1 MGSEMDE
8 PHDATVSDELLLEH
22 LRDPADVGRVLI
34 KGAAIVSMDREV
46 GDLERG
52 DILLHRSTIEA
63 VGADLGDSIG
73 ADAALVVEA
82 AGCIAIPGLQDA
94 HRHAW
99 QTQIRRLLSDGG
111 FSEYLAATHFGI
123 GPHYRPDDIYIGNL
137 VAGLTALDQ
146 GITTVLD
153 FSHNCRT
160 PEHTSAALQAW
171 KDTGTRTAFVP
182 TQPVAGRW
190 PDGSWREH
198 LQELRH
204 GELSSDD
211 GLIGLR
217 MGVYTRAVPD
227 IIVGDIALDAAS
239 AAFAR
244 ELGLGITCD
253 AVFGRDSTVHI
264 EELAEQGLL
273 GSDMTF
279 LHCQTIGE
287 GAWRALAE
295 AECKVSL
302 AATSDAQLGCEEAV
316 PPIQQALDHGIVP
329 ALSVDVECSLSSDL
343 FTQMRVVLTVQR
355 MQTYRRHHLGEIQ
368 AAKPISV
375 RDALE
380 YATIAGARANGVDD
394 RAGSLTPGKQ
404 ADLVLIRADDVSTMP
419 LNNVIGTVVLGTDSH
434 NVDKVFVAGRP
445 KKWNRQLLDVDPQEL
460 NRTLSESRDYLLER
474 MGRDLDIRR

>member
-1 MGSEMDE
+1 MAKTVDE
-8 PHDATVSDELLLEH
+8 PHGAPTDGDVLDQ
-22 LRDPADVGRVLI
+22 LRDPAYNGRVLI
-34 KGAAIVSMDREV
+34 KGAAVVSMDREL

-52 DILLHRSTIEA
+52 DIVIHGSTIEA
-63 VGADLGDSIG
+63 VGPDLGDAI
-73 ADAALVVEA
+73 AAGSAIVVDA

-99 QTQIRRLLSDGG
+99 QTQIRRLLGDGG
-111 FSEYLAATHFGI
+111 FAEYLTTTHFGI
-123 GPHYRPDDIYIGNL
+123 GPHYRPEDIHIGNL

-171 KDTGTRTAFVP
+171 KDAGTRTVFVP
-182 TQPVAGRW
+182 VQPVAGRW

-198 LQELRH
+198 LRELRQ
-204 GELSSDD
+204 GELSFDD

-217 MGVYTRAVPD
+217 VGVYTRAVPD
-227 IIVGDIALDAAS
+227 IIVGDIALDARN

-264 EELAEQGLL
+264 EQPAEEGLL
-273 GSDMTF
+273 GPDMTF

-287 GAWRALAE
+287 AAWRALAD
-295 AECKVSL
+295 AGCGVVL
-302 AATSDAQLGCEEAV
+302 AATSDAQIGCEEAV

-329 ALSVDVECSLSSDL
+329 ALSIDVECCLSSDL
-343 FTQMRVVLTVQR
+343 FTQMRVVLNVQR
-355 MQTYRRHHLGEIQ
+355 MLTYRRHHQGESGEP
-368 AAKPISV
+368 KPISV

-380 YATIAGARANGVDD
+380 YGTIAGARANGVDD
-394 RAGSLTPGKQ
+394 RAGSLTPGKE
-404 ADLVLIRADDVSTMP
+404 ADLVLIRADDISTMP
-419 LNNVIGTVVLGTDSH
+419 QRRDRHRRPRRRLAQRRQGLRRRPAQEVEPPAPGRRP
-434 NVDKVFVAGRP
+434 AGAQPNTHRIA
-445 KKWNRQLLDVDPQEL
+445 R
-460 NRTLSESRDYLLER
+460 LSARGHAHDC
-474 MGRDLDIRR
+474 DIR